1 MLLTRAGRFL
11 SGRPARK
18 LHRRGTRFRC
28 EVFMR
33 AFLHWLDENFE
44 KPFLIVGLLVSITLI
59 TWQVL
64 FRYVFSDIFGMEGNT
79 AWAEELSLMCFIWS
93 SYLAVPIAIRKRENL
108 SVNALVSRFGER
120 GQNIFW
126 IINEGAFLVL
136 ALVIIVLSCQTIA
149 MQMRFPQLTTALRLP
164 YYICYLSL
172 PVSFG
177 LMAVRLIQ
185 NLVRQIRV
193 CGAKDSLIGFAV
205 LAVLAAP
212 MILRV
217 DASTIAVLMLSL
229 VVFLLLGIP
238 IAVCLALSGLA
249 AIACSG
255 DLPWGN
261 VAQVAYSSLNS
272 FPVLAIFFFIAS
284 GIMMGVG
291 GISRQLF
298 ELADEV
304 VGGMYGGMAMATI
317 LTCMFFAAISGSGP
331 ATVAAIGMM
340 SIPAMVERG
349 YGKVF
354 SATIVA
360 CAGIIGVL
368 IPPSNPFIVYGV
380 LAKVSIGKLFMAG
393 VLPGILTGGA
403 LMVYSYFYCRK
414 RGWKGEDRRFSL
426 PRLLKAVNNAKWGLM
441 VPVIILGG
449 IYGGV
454 MTPTESAAIAAAYGL
469 LVGIFVYKGINRS
482 NFVSIMVDC
491 CVTSAVVIMLQAMA
505 GIFGF
510 VVAIESIPQQVAHI
524 MLGFSENKWVV
535 LIIINLF
542 LLFIGTFMEPAPA
555 TIILTPILVPI
566 MVSLGVD
573 PIHFGVIMTLNLAI
587 AFVTPPVGPNLFVAS
602 SVSGC
607 SLGAMSREVLPMLGV
622 LLVVLVAVIVFPEIS
637 LLLTRSM

>member
-1 MLLTRAGRFL
+1 MGSVLR
-11 SGRPARK
+11 
-18 LHRRGTRFRC
+18 
-28 EVFMR
+28 
-33 AFLHWLDENFE
+33 WLDENIE
-44 KPFLIVGLLVSITLI
+44 KPFLIAGLLLS
-59 TWQVL
+59 VL
-64 FRYVFSDIFGMEGNT
+64 FITYQVIFRYILAGTFGFEGNT
-79 AWAEELSLMCFIWS
+79 AWAEELSLMFFIWC
-93 SYLAVPIAIRKRENL
+93 SYLAVPIAIKKRENL
-108 SVNALVSRFGER
+108 SVTALVSRFGER

-126 IINEGAFLVL
+126 IISEGAFLVL
-136 ALVIIVLSCQTIA
+136 TAVIIYLSVQTIA

-164 YYICYLSL
+164 YYVCYLAL
-172 PVSFG
+172 PVSFS
-177 LMAVRLIQ
+177 LMAIRLLQ
-185 NLVRQIRV
+185 NLFRQIRI
-193 CGAKDSLIGFAV
+193 CGFRDTMIGLGTLLL
-205 LAVLAAP
+205 LASP
-212 MILRV
+212 
-217 DASTIAVLMLSL
+217 VLMGVEMNTTIVLMGFL
-229 VVFLLLGIP
+229 VITLVLGIP
-238 IAVCLALSGLA
+238 IAVCLALAGIA
-249 AIACSG
+249 AVAMG

-261 VAQVAYSSLNS
+261 LAQTAYSSLNS
-272 FPVLAIFFFIAS
+272 FPFLAIFFFIAA
-284 GIMMGVG
+284 GIMMGEG
-291 GISRQLF
+291 GLSRQLF
-298 ELADEV
+298 ELADEL
-304 VGGMYGGMAMATI
+304 VGGIYGGIAIATI

-393 VLPGILTGGA
+393 ILPGIFTGGA

-414 RGWKGEDRRFSL
+414 RGWKGESRPFSAK
-426 PRLLKAVNNAKWGLM
+426 RVGRALLNAKWGLM

-454 MTPTESAAIAAAYGL
+454 MTPTESAAIAAFYAL
-469 LVGIFVYKGINRS
+469 IVGVFVYKGINRK
-482 NFVSIMVDC
+482 NFVKLMVDC
-491 CVTSAVVIMLQAMA
+491 CVTSGIVIMLQAMA

-510 VVAIESIPQQVAHI
+510 VVAIESIPQQVAEI
-524 MLGFSENKWVV
+524 MLGISENKWVI
-535 LIIINLF
+535 LIIINMF

-566 MVSLGVD
+566 MISLGVD

-607 SLGAMSREVLPMLGV
+607 SLGAMSREVLPMLIV
-622 LLVVLVAVIVFPEIS
+622 LLIVLVVVVLCPGLS
-637 LLLTRSM
+637 LFLTQNM

>member
-1 MLLTRAGRFL
+1 
-11 SGRPARK
+11 
-18 LHRRGTRFRC
+18 
-28 EVFMR
+28 MR
-33 AFLHWLDENFE
+33 AILHWLDENFE
-44 KPFLIVGLLVSITLI
+44 KPFLVIGLLTSIILI
-59 TWQVL
+59 TYQVL
-64 FRYVFSDIFGMEGNT
+64 FRYIFSDIFGMEGHT
-79 AWAEELSLMCFIWS
+79 AWAEELSLMCFIWC
-93 SYLAVPIAIRKRENL
+93 SYLAVPIAIKKRDNL
-108 SVNALVSRFGER
+108 AVTALVSRFGER

-136 ALVIIVLSCQTIA
+136 AVVIIVLSCQTIS

-177 LMAVRLIQ
+177 LMAIRLIQ
-185 NLVRQIRV
+185 NLVRQVRI
-193 CGAKDSLIGFAV
+193 CGWKDSLIGFGV
-205 LAVLAAP
+205 LALLAAP
-212 MILRV
+212 MIWQV
-217 DASTIAVLMLSL
+217 DVSTVVVLMVSL
-229 VVFLLLGIP
+229 VVFLILGIP

-255 DLPWGN
+255 ELPWGN
-261 VAQVAYSSLNS
+261 VAQTAYSSLNS
-272 FPVLAIFFFIAS
+272 FPFLAIFFFIAS

-304 VGGMYGGMAMATI
+304 VGGMHGGIAIATI

-331 ATVAAIGMM
+331 ATVASIGMM

-403 LMVYSYFYCRK
+403 LMLYSYFYCKK
-414 RGWKGEDRRFSL
+414 RGWKGEDRKFSL
-426 PRLLKAVNNAKWGLM
+426 PRLLKAINNAKWGLM

-469 LVGIFVYKGINRS
+469 LVGVFVYKGINRS

-524 MLGFSENKWVV
+524 MLGLSDNKWVV

-555 TIILTPILVPI
+555 TVILTPILVPI

-573 PIHFGVIMTLNLAI
+573 PIHFGVIMTMNLAI

-602 SVSGC
+602 SVSEC
-607 SLGAMSREVLPMLGV
+607 SLGAMSKAVVPMLGV
-622 LLVVLVAVIVFPEIS
+622 LLVVLILIIVFPEIS
-637 LLLTRSM
+637 LLLIHNM